1 MPLQNFWL
9 HNCTDYIIFGLGYQP
24 KGKHSTKHCWNSYFS
39 IYISVHKSL
48 DVWSIYYSR
57 WFKDVQSQLCRKLFF
72 KTTNKDRISSFLI
85 IFVQKQFYERSLHGS
100 RRKIDSV
107 WCGYH
112 SSWQCWKSFQTKKQN
127 LNQ

>member
-1 MPLQNFWL
+1 MPSQNFLL
-9 HNCTDYIIFGLGYQP
+9 HNCTDYIIFGLGYQL
-24 KGKHSTKHCWNSYFS
+24 KGKHSTKHCWHSYFS
-39 IYISVHKSL
+39 SYISVHKSL

-85 IFVQKQFYERSLHGS
+85 IFVPKQFCERFLHGS

-112 SSWQCWKSFQTKKQN
+112 SSWQCWKSFEMSKQKK
-127 LNQ
+127 